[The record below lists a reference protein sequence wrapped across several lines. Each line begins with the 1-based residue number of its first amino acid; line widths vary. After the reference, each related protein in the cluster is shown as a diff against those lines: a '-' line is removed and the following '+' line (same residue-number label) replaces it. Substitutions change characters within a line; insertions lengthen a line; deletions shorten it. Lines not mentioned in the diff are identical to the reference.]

1 MKSPIILASV
11 LLLAACGGGS
21 PQAGQGGPGGPGGPG
36 GQRATSVE
44 VRDVEQGVI
53 SEQIRAYGTVKAQDN
68 VQVTAQ
74 VTERIVRILADLGDR
89 VQAGQSLAKLNDTSF
104 REQMTRDQAQMEQ
117 AKIAAER
124 DSLAL
129 SRATDLFSRNL
140 TSQAEFD
147 NARAL
152 AASSRAQ
159 YRSAV
164 AAYTQSAQNMRYTE
178 VRAPVSGY
186 ISKRNLAVGD
196 IAGGGQALFELSNSG
211 GYEVRLFL
219 TMADW
224 NNAKVGQSVELRLSN
239 AAEAGAT
246 GIVTRISPQLDAT
259 TGLGEVVVTLNNRSA
274 SVQPGAL
281 VEARIN
287 VTTKSGVVVIPRSAL
302 VENVQTVIQPES
314 NVIRLERT
322 YAAFVT
328 QGDTLALRRIL
339 QLGVQQGDR
348 IEILSGLEPGDKLI
362 ITGQSGLEDGAKV
375 RVSGLPRFNQ
385 GGGTIQT
392 DSTAKAQ

>member
-1 MKSPIILASV
+1 M
-11 LLLAACGGGS
+11 
-21 PQAGQGGPGGPGGPG
+21 PGGP

-44 VRDVEQGVI
+44 VRDVQIGSI

-74 VTERIVRILADLGDR
+74 VSERIVRILADLGDR

-104 REQMTRDQAQMEQ
+104 REQLIRDQAQMEQ
-117 AKIAAER
+117 AKMAMDR
-124 DSLAL
+124 DSLSLA
-129 SRATDLFSRNL
+129 RATDLFNRNL

-147 NARAL
+147 NIRAV
-152 AASSRAQ
+152 AAGTRAQ

-178 VRAPVSGY
+178 VRAPVTGF
-186 ISKRNLAVGD
+186 IAKRNLAVGD
-196 IAGGGQALFELSNSG
+196 IAGGGQAIFELSNSG

-224 NNAKVGQSVELRLSN
+224 NNVKVGQQVDLRLSN
-239 AAEAGAT
+239 ASEPGAS
-246 GIVTRISPQLDAT
+246 GVVTRIAPQIDAT
-259 TGLGEVVVTLNNRSA
+259 TGLGEVVITITNRSN
-274 SVQPGAL
+274 SIQPGAL

-287 VTTKSGVVVIPRSAL
+287 VLTKSGVVVIPRSAM

-314 NVIRLERT
+314 NVIRLQRT

-328 QGDTLALRRIL
+328 QGDSIALRRTL

-362 ITGQSGLEDGAKV
+362 ITGQSGLEDGAKI

-385 GGGTIQT
+385 GGRTIAP

>member
-1 MKSPIILASV
+1 MS
-11 LLLAACGGGS
+11 
-21 PQAGQGGPGGPGGPG
+21 
-36 GQRATSVE
+36 
-44 VRDVEQGVI
+44 
-53 SEQIRAYGTVKAQDN
+53 
-68 VQVTAQ
+68 
-74 VTERIVRILADLGDR
+74 
-89 VQAGQSLAKLNDTSF
+89 
-104 REQMTRDQAQMEQ
+104 RDQAQMEQ
-117 AKIAAER
+117 AKIAMER

-129 SRATDLFSRNL
+129 ARATDLFSRNL

-224 NNAKVGQSVELRLSN
+224 SNVKVGQSVELRLSN
-239 AAEAGAT
+239 ATESGAS
-246 GIVTRISPQLDAT
+246 GVVTRIAPQLDAT
-259 TGLGEVVVTLNNRSA
+259 TGLGEVVITLTNRSA
-274 SVQPGAL
+274 AVQPGAL

-287 VTTKSGVVVIPRSAL
+287 VQTKSGVVVIPRSSL

-328 QGDTLALRRIL
+328 QGDTIALRRTL

-362 ITGQSGLEDGAKV
+362 ITGQSGLEDGAKIK
-375 RVSGLPRFNQ
+375 VSGLPRFNQ
-385 GGGTIQT
+385 GGGTIKT

>member
-1 MKSPIILASV
+1 MKSPILLASV
-11 LLLAACGGGS
+11 LLFAACGGGS
-21 PQAGQGGPGGPGGPG
+21 PQAGQGGFGGPGGS
-36 GQRATSVE
+36 RATSVE

-53 SEQIRAYGTVKAQDN
+53 SEQIRAYGSVKAQDN

-159 YRSAV
+159 HRSAV

-224 NNAKVGQSVELRLSN
+224 SNAKVGQSVELRLSN
-239 AAEAGAT
+239 TADAGAN
-246 GIVTRISPQLDAT
+246 GVITRISPQLDAT
-259 TGLGEVVVTLNNRSA
+259 TGLGEVVVSINNRSA
-274 SVQPGAL
+274 SVQPGVL

-287 VTTKSGVVVIPRSAL
+287 VTTKSGVVVVPRSAL

-322 YAAFVT
+322 FAAFVT
-328 QGDTLALRRIL
+328 QGDTLALRRTL

-385 GGGTIQT
+385 AGNTIQT

>member
-1 MKSPIILASV
+1 
-11 LLLAACGGGS
+11 
-21 PQAGQGGPGGPGGPG
+21 
-36 GQRATSVE
+36 
-44 VRDVEQGVI
+44 VRDVELGVI
-53 SEQIRAYGTVKAQDN
+53 SEQIRAYGSVKAQDN

-89 VQAGQSLAKLNDTSF
+89 VQAGQSLAKLNDTAF

-117 AKIAAER
+117 AKIAMER

-239 AAEAGAT
+239 AADAGAN
-246 GIVTRISPQLDAT
+246 GVITRISPQLDAT
-259 TGLGEVVVTLNNRSA
+259 TGLGEVVVSINNRSA

-322 YAAFVT
+322 FAAFVT
-328 QGDTLALRRIL
+328 QGDTLALRRTL

>member
-1 MKSPIILASV
+1 
-11 LLLAACGGGS
+11 
-21 PQAGQGGPGGPGGPG
+21 
-36 GQRATSVE
+36 
-44 VRDVEQGVI
+44 VEQGVI
-53 SEQIRAYGTVKAQDN
+53 SEQIRAYGSVKAQDN

-117 AKIAAER
+117 AKIAMER

-186 ISKRNLAVGD
+186 ISKRNLAV
-196 IAGGGQALFELSNSG
+196 
-211 GYEVRLFL
+211 
-219 TMADW
+219 
-224 NNAKVGQSVELRLSN
+224 
-239 AAEAGAT
+239 
-246 GIVTRISPQLDAT
+246 
-259 TGLGEVVVTLNNRSA
+259 
-274 SVQPGAL
+274 
-281 VEARIN
+281 
-287 VTTKSGVVVIPRSAL
+287 
-302 VENVQTVIQPES
+302 
-314 NVIRLERT
+314 
-322 YAAFVT
+322 
-328 QGDTLALRRIL
+328 
-339 QLGVQQGDR
+339 
-348 IEILSGLEPGDKLI
+348 EIGR
-362 ITGQSGLEDGAKV
+362 AHV
-375 RVSGLPRFNQ
+375 
-385 GGGTIQT
+385 
-392 DSTAKAQ
+392 